1 MRQYPLLYWRTESSP
16 LSQLCASLR
25 SSQDSYSQQ
34 VEFRSSIHGPLQCF
48 QAVDVPFCRSAAPF
62 ILDRGGHGRAVAFQ
76 SCRQTLH
83 LPNSALRHSFHPTR
97 ECFPISLVEDAVEF
111 PRKDLRLG
119 DLRRHFY
126 QMFYEGSL
134 FGLQFLGVSQKQ
146 PGCQPRRGNDFRVCP
161 TCLTGFPANALRIG
175 SLAAFSGDPPSAT
188 KHGINLCEC
197 RF

>member
-1 MRQYPLLYWRTESSP
+1 MWSSFQILFSLTKVASQIDCESSV
-16 LSQLCASLR
+16 SRVDASNRMSNQSAEGSR

-62 ILDRGGHGRAVAFQ
+62 ILESGGHGRAVAFQ
-76 SCRQTLH
+76 SCRQTLNS
-83 LPNSALRHSFHPTR
+83 PNSALRHSFHPTR
-97 ECFPISLVEDAVEF
+97 ECFPISLLEDAVEF

-119 DLRRHFY
+119 DLWRHFY
-126 QMFYEGSL
+126 QIFYEGSL

-161 TCLTGFPANALRIG
+161 TCLTGFPAN
-175 SLAAFSGDPPSAT
+175 
-188 KHGINLCEC
+188 
-197 RF
+197 